1 MKNTADYMK
10 DWDYLTDGVKDK
22 FGCRVAI
29 KCHLIRSFGYT
40 KQEALDCV
48 AFNLARENKKE
59 L

>member
-1 MKNTADYMK
+1 MKNTDDYMK
-10 DWDYLTDGVKDK
+10 DWDYLTDGVEDK

-29 KCHLIRSFGYT
+29 KSHLVHSFGYT
-40 KQEALDCV
+40 EQEAVDCM

>member
-10 DWDYLTDGVKDK
+10 DWEYLTADIKDK
-22 FGCRVAI
+22 FGLRAAI
-29 KCHLIRSFGYT
+29 KSHLMKSFGYT
-40 KQEALDCV
+40 EHEALDCV

>member
-29 KCHLIRSFGYT
+29 K
-40 KQEALDCV
+40 
-48 AFNLARENKKE
+48 
-59 L
+59 

>member
-22 FGCRVAI
+22 FSLRVAI
-29 KCHLIRSFGYT
+29 KSHLIKSFGYT
-40 KQEALDCV
+40 EHEAIDCV
-48 AFNLARENKKE
+48 AFNLARENRKD